1 MQKIEFTLQQMI
13 LIGMGIGAVLGLIPL
28 ALGIYKGKKKFAFL
42 GFVAAAA
49 AGAIWSLLA
58 LVPVVLFIWLIL
70 RTPGPAAAAG
80 VNEEPGGARIED
92 LENR

>member
-42 GFVAAAA
+42 GFVTAAA
-49 AGAIWSLLA
+49 AGAAWSLLA
-58 LVPVVLFIWLIL
+58 LIPVVLFTWLIL
-70 RTPGPAAAAG
+70 RNPGPAATTV
-80 VNEEPGGARIED
+80 VNEEPRDAAIKD